1 MFDSPWRL
9 PLASRCGKFAVVRDR
24 ESAAAGAALVDSRG
38 CRKTMI
44 RMEFSVGA
52 AFGGIT
58 DRAALVLESLRPVP
72 RLLRELLETMT

>member
-9 PLASRCGKFAVVRDR
+9 PLAPVCGKFGVVRNR
-24 ESAAAGAALVDSRG
+24 ESAAAGAGFVDSRR